1 MAIAYVDSYRN
12 TAFLLVYI
20 QISQLRTD
28 MRSRKSRLLRLTP
41 SSLNMKTQNYDE
53 QIVHLISIV
62 QFKIWSKN
70 SASIFSYCI
79 ELQEKE
85 KKKSNLEIF
94 KEELKAMQEERE
106 ERHRIKDKL
115 RGSGGFGGSANLP
128 SSSMGSSGNY
138 LFTLL
143 LSQKYY
149 HTPWNKRTPSYSIYA
164 KLTF

>member
-1 MAIAYVDSYRN
+1 MS
-12 TAFLLVYI
+12 
-20 QISQLRTD
+20 LRANLTLIEPEF
-28 MRSRKSRLLRLTP
+28 RLY
-41 SSLNMKTQNYDE
+41 SL
-53 QIVHLISIV
+53 S
-62 QFKIWSKN
+62 FGAN
-70 SASIFSYCI
+70 SASILFHYI

-128 SSSMGSSGNY
+128 SSSMSSSGNY

-143 LSQKYY
+143 LSQ
-149 HTPWNKRTPSYSIYA
+149 N
-164 KLTF
+164 